1 MSCQLSSFCYIRAP
15 VEVFILQRERA
26 VTWLYSLYAVR
37 TSYAVFTEVTVQEKV
52 ALYYRLFRK
61 TELLAENPSGFMNSG
76 LKIIF
81 VFLFYRVIL
90 IYSSYFDI
98 LELFWYIWVISIY
111 SNYFDIFE
119 SFWYIQVILVYSSY
133 FDIFELFWYI
143 RVILIYLNYF
153 DIFELFWYFWVIFI
167 YSSYFDILYSTSSGR
182 PLLRG
187 ANGQRQDQNFRT

>member
-1 MSCQLSSFCYIRAP
+1 MCELKCLYIVYYSWPIDDETICKKLSYYSWPPSCLAYNYWSNNCNPGAGFCPPPETFLAARIYICSNSLRLSCQLSSFCYIRAP

-61 TELLAENPSGFMNSG
+61 TELLAENPSGSMNSG
-76 LKIIF
+76 LKNIF

-90 IYSSYFDI
+90 
-98 LELFWYIWVISIY
+98 
-111 SNYFDIFE
+111 
-119 SFWYIQVILVYSSY
+119 
-133 FDIFELFWYI
+133 
-143 RVILIYLNYF
+143 
-153 DIFELFWYFWVIFI
+153 I

-187 ANGQRQDQNFRT
+187 ANRQRQDKNFRT